1 MTFRRTLVASAL
13 MIVLGVANGVAQ
25 VQNGV
30 ISGTVKDSQGG
41 ALPGAT
47 VTLEGDGP
55 SRVFVTEADGQYRF
69 LAVPPGTYKLS
80 ASLQGFQGFVDSVDF
95 YDT

>member
-1 MTFRRTLVASAL
+1 MRVRFWLITLVMCVTTMGIAF
-13 MIVLGVANGVAQ
+13 AQ

-47 VTLEGDGP
+47 VTLEGNGP
-55 SRVFVTEADGQYRF
+55 SRTLRH
-69 LAVPPGTYKLS
+69 
-80 ASLQGFQGFVDSVDF
+80 
-95 YDT
+95 